1 MNYCSFIGRITAD
14 PEIRTSN
21 SGKKF
26 INFNIAV
33 DRDYKN
39 ADGSRKT
46 DFISCIAWD
55 PVASII
61 TRFANKGDKIY
72 ISGRYEIDNYT
83 DKDGNNK
90 TFNRILVNQFEY
102 LQGKPEAKAQPAKEP
117 LQAPQK
123 KIAPDPEP
131 EDDYY
136 NLPFPLEGA

>member
-1 MNYCSFIGRITAD
+1 MNNCSFIGRITAD
-14 PEIRTSN
+14 PEIKSTS

-39 ADGSRKT
+39 ADGLRKT

-61 TRFANKGDKIY
+61 NRFANKGDKIY

-102 LQGKPEAKAQPAKEP
+102 LQGKSSGNTQAAAPV
-117 LQAPQK
+117 APQK
-123 KIAPDPEP
+123 QIEP
-131 EDDYY
+131 EDDYEDG
-136 NLPFPLEGA
+136 LPFPLEDS